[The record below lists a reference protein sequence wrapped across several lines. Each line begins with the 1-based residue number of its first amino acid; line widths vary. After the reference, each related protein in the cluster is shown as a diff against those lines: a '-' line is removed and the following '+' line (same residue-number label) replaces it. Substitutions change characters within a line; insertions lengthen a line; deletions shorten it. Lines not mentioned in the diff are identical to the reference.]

1 MPPTLSDAL
10 GVDGDSVFVAVGA
23 GGKKTLIYALA
34 DELSDAV
41 VTATVKMPKFGGHV
55 ERTVLTD
62 DPVSAARE
70 ATERPLGL
78 ARDGDRSDRYLGYD
92 PEVVDDLAA
101 SGATPL
107 LVKGDGARTRLLKA
121 PKEGEPPIPNAATV
135 VAPLASVRVVGQ
147 PLTEEAV
154 HRPKRVA
161 ELTDV
166 AAGNE
171 IRPKHVADVL
181 AHPDGGLKNVP
192 DGADAV
198 PVVNMAD
205 TEETVETAREIAAG
219 VLERARSVPRV
230 LVTRLIHDD
239 PVVDVLERD

>member
-1 MPPTLSDAL
+1 MPPTLSEAL
-10 GVDGDSVFVAVGA
+10 DVGDDSVVVAVGA
-23 GGKKTLIYALA
+23 GGKKTLVYSLA
-34 DELSDAV
+34 ADLSGAV
-41 VTATVKMPKFGGHV
+41 VTATVKMPKFGGKV
-55 ERTVLTD
+55 ARTVLTD
-62 DPVSAARE
+62 DPVTVARE
-70 ATERPLGL
+70 TTERPLGL
-78 ARDGDRSDRYLGYD
+78 ARESDRSDRYLGYD
-92 PEVVDDLAA
+92 PNVVDDLAA

-121 PKEGEPPIPNAATV
+121 PQEGEPPIPSAATV

-181 AHPDGGLKNVP
+181 SHPDGGLKNVP
-192 DGADAV
+192 DDADAV

-205 TEETVETAREIAAG
+205 TEETVETAREIA
-219 VLERARSVPRV
+219 ERVVEQAPSVPRV
-230 LVTRLIHDD
+230 LVTRLVHDD
-239 PVVDVLERD
+239 PVVDVVERD